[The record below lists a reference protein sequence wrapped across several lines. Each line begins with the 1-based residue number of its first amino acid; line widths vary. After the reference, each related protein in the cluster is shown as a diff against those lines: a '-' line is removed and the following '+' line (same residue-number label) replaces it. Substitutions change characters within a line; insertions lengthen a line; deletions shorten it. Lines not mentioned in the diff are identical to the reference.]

1 MARKFYKVVNIV
13 ASVNVKEEIDLYRI
27 ARKYKDIEWNP
38 ERFPGLTMRIPKPKS
53 CVLIFK
59 TGKLIVTGVSKEN
72 DVYTVTNYVIERLK
86 NAGIHIKSEPE
97 IKIQNVVASG
107 DLGSE
112 INLDMA
118 SILMERAI
126 YEPEV
131 FPGMIYRMNKPKAA
145 YLIFSSGKI
154 VIAGAKTEEIIKEGV
169 EKLKSQLE
177 ELDLLKEANNE

>member
-1 MARKFYKVVNIV
+1 M
-13 ASVNVKEEIDLYRI
+13 
-27 ARKYKDIEWNP
+27 
-38 ERFPGLTMRIPKPKS
+38 
-53 CVLIFK
+53 
-59 TGKLIVTGVSKEN
+59 
-72 DVYTVTNYVIERLK
+72 K